1 MKRLMLG
8 LMFAVCMVML
18 LSSPILAQEKPI
30 RILSLFPMSGG
41 MKASSE
47 QWTLAEK
54 VAIEEVNAQ
63 GGIKGRKI
71 ELIIEDSQLKP
82 EIAVSKAQ
90 KYLLDG
96 KVDVIIGA
104 GSNVVKPL
112 QDLVKQYNILLVM
125 AAHADEETGKN
136 FNNNSVRLAW
146 NTSMLARAIVGY
158 AAKYLPEKKKF
169 YLLNQ
174 DYAYGRDFAANY
186 KKELAR
192 QIPGSQVVGEDYHP
206 VMSKDLSP
214 YLTKVKMS
222 GADVILSC
230 SWGLDASV
238 MVKQRLELGVKALL
252 LSPTAVDPAVIAEN
266 PDASLG
272 NHGCDT
278 WFPTST
284 SKESLDFIESWK
296 RIVKNPDHPL
306 PNGQAA
312 REYIATKFLLEGI
325 KKAGS
330 TEVSKVIP
338 ALESIKMKAISGDVY
353 MRACDHQLI
362 MPLQCASVT
371 KKTAPYFGEPV
382 TIPSSVNIIA
392 EQDVDNARCKRK

>member
-1 MKRLMLG
+1 MKRIMLSI
-8 LMFAVCMVML
+8 LCVACMVML
-18 LSSPILAQEKPI
+18 LSSPIWAQQKPI
-30 RILSLFPMSGG
+30 RILSLYPTSGG

-47 QWTLAEK
+47 QWTYGEK

-63 GGIKGRKI
+63 GGINGRKI

-82 EIAVSKAQ
+82 EVAVSKAQ

-96 KVDVIIGA
+96 KVDIIIGA

-112 QDLVKQYNILLVM
+112 QDLAKQYNVLLVM
-125 AAHADEETGKN
+125 AAHADVETGKN
-136 FNNNSVRLAW
+136 FNYNSVRLAW

-158 AAKYLPEKKKF
+158 VAKYLPDKKKF

-192 QIPGSQVVGEDYHP
+192 QIPGSQVVGEDYP
-206 VMSKDLSP
+206 PLMSKDVSP
-214 YLTKVKMS
+214 FLTKVKMS
-222 GADVILSC
+222 GADAILSS

-238 MVKQRLELGVKALL
+238 MLKQRLELGVKAIVVN
-252 LSPTAVDPAVIAEN
+252 PAVVDPTIIREN
-266 PDASLG
+266 PEAASG
-272 NHGCDT
+272 SYGCDT
-278 WFPTST
+278 WFNTST
-284 SKESLDFIESWK
+284 SKESLEFLASWK
-296 RIVKNPDHPL
+296 KIVKDPDHPL
-306 PNGQAA
+306 PTNLAA

-338 ALESIKMKAISGDVY
+338 ALESVKMKTITGDVF

-362 MPLQCASVT
+362 MPLQCVHVEKQTS
-371 KKTAPYFGEPV
+371 PYLGVPV
-382 TIPSSVNIIA
+382 TIPVSITTIE
-392 EQDVDNARCKRK
+392 EQDVDNSRCKR

>member
-8 LMFAVCMVML
+8 FLFAVCMVML
-18 LSSPILAQEKPI
+18 LSSPIWAQEKPI
-30 RILSLFPMSGG
+30 RILSLYPMSGG
-41 MKASSE
+41 MKANSE

-125 AAHADEETGKN
+125 AAHADVETGKN

-252 LSPTAVDPAVIAEN
+252 LSPTAVDSAGIAEN

-284 SKESLDFIESWK
+284 SKESLDFIGSWK
-296 RIVKNPDHPL
+296 KIVKDPAHPL
-306 PNGQAA
+306 PTNVAA

-338 ALESIKMKAISGDVY
+338 ALESVKMKAISGDVY

-362 MPLQCASVT
+362 MPLQCTSVT
-371 KKTAPYFGEPV
+371 KKTAPYYGESV
-382 TIPSSVNIIA
+382 TIPSSVTMIA

>member
-1 MKRLMLG
+1 
-8 LMFAVCMVML
+8 MVML
-18 LSSPILAQEKPI
+18 LSSPIWAQEKPI
-30 RILSLFPMSGG
+30 RILSLYPMSGG
-41 MKASSE
+41 MKANSE

-125 AAHADEETGKN
+125 AAHADVETGKN

-252 LSPTAVDPAVIAEN
+252 LSPTAVDSAGIAEN

-284 SKESLDFIESWK
+284 SKESLDFIGSWK
-296 RIVKNPDHPL
+296 KIVKDPAHPL
-306 PNGQAA
+306 PTNVAA

-338 ALESIKMKAISGDVY
+338 ALESVKMKAISGDVY

-362 MPLQCASVT
+362 MPLQCTSVT
-371 KKTAPYFGEPV
+371 KKTAPYYGESV
-382 TIPSSVNIIA
+382 TIPSSVTMIA

>member
-1 MKRLMLG
+1 
-8 LMFAVCMVML
+8 MVML
-18 LSSPILAQEKPI
+18 LSSPIWAQEKPI
-30 RILSLFPMSGG
+30 RILSLYPMSGG
-41 MKASSE
+41 MKANSE

-125 AAHADEETGKN
+125 AAHADVETGKN

-174 DYAYGRDFAANY
+174 DYA
-186 KKELAR
+186 
-192 QIPGSQVVGEDYHP
+192 
-206 VMSKDLSP
+206 
-214 YLTKVKMS
+214 
-222 GADVILSC
+222 
-230 SWGLDASV
+230 
-238 MVKQRLELGVKALL
+238 
-252 LSPTAVDPAVIAEN
+252 
-266 PDASLG
+266 
-272 NHGCDT
+272 
-278 WFPTST
+278 
-284 SKESLDFIESWK
+284 
-296 RIVKNPDHPL
+296 
-306 PNGQAA
+306 
-312 REYIATKFLLEGI
+312 
-325 KKAGS
+325 
-330 TEVSKVIP
+330 
-338 ALESIKMKAISGDVY
+338 
-353 MRACDHQLI
+353 
-362 MPLQCASVT
+362 
-371 KKTAPYFGEPV
+371 
-382 TIPSSVNIIA
+382 
-392 EQDVDNARCKRK
+392 

>member
-1 MKRLMLG
+1 MKRLTLG
-8 LMFAVCMVML
+8 LLFAVCMVML
-18 LSSPILAQEKPI
+18 LSSPIWAQEKPI

-41 MKASSE
+41 MKATSE

-112 QDLVKQYNILLVM
+112 QDLAKQYNILLVI

-158 AAKYLPEKKKF
+158 AAKYLPDKKKF

-186 KKELAR
+186 KKELLR

-238 MVKQRLELGVKALL
+238 MVKQRLELGVKAIL

-284 SKESLDFIESWK
+284 SKESLDFIANWK
-296 RIVKNPDHPL
+296 KYSKNPDHPL
-306 PNGQAA
+306 PNNQAA

-330 TEVSKVIP
+330 TDLGKVIP

-353 MRACDHQLI
+353 MRGCDHQLI
-362 MPLQCASVT
+362 MPLECVKVE
-371 KKTAPYFGEPV
+371 KKTPPFYGKPV
-382 TIPSSVNIIA
+382 TIPASVITIA
-392 EQDVDNARCKRK
+392 EQDVDNARCKSK